1 MATKHKHHKY
11 NTGWLILAG
20 VLIAVMV
27 VLLSENVRSATGHAV
42 AEPADLMTYSSN
54 VSTSERVGVA
64 ITADVYNKGHADV
77 NDPYVVRLEIFDQ
90 TTKKFI
96 YIEDKTF
103 LPTHFRNSFKSVR
116 FFWIPD
122 KKGEYDFNVYA
133 DYNNE
138 LTELS
143 EENNVFLGHASV
155 EVFNSGIAELPKY

>member
-1 MATKHKHHKY
+1 MATKHHHKY

-27 VLLSENVRSATGHAV
+27 VLLSENVRSATGNAV
-42 AEPADLMTYSSN
+42 AEPADLLMYSSN
-54 VSTSERVGVA
+54 VSTSEHVGVN
-64 ITADVYNKGHADV
+64 IQADIYNKGKADV
-77 NDPYVVRLEIFDQ
+77 NDPYVVRLEVFDQ

-103 LPTHFRNSFKSVR
+103 LPTHFRNSFKSAR

-122 KKGEYDFNVYA
+122 AKGEYDFRLYA

-138 LTELS
+138 LAEPD
-143 EENNVFLGHASV
+143 EENNIFLGHATV
-155 EVFNSGIAELPKY
+155 EIFNSGIADVTKY

>member
-1 MATKHKHHKY
+1 MGKRKY

-42 AEPADLMTYSSN
+42 AEMPDLLMYSSN
-54 VSTSERVGVA
+54 VSTSEHVGVS
-64 ITADVYNKGHADV
+64 IQADVYNKGRADV
-77 NDPYVVRLEIFDQ
+77 NDPYVVRLEVFDQ

-96 YIEDKTF
+96 YIEDKTI
-103 LPTHFRNSFKSVR
+103 LPTHFRNSFKSAR

-122 KKGEYDFNVYA
+122 QKGEYDFKIYA

-138 LTELS
+138 LAEPN